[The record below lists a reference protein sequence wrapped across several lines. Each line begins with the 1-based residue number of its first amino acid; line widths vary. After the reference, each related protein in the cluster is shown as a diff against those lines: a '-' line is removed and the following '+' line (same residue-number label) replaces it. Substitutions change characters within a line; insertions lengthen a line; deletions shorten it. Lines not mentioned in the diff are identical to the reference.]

1 MVSLED
7 AVIAR
12 LESGGHRFE
21 ILIDP
26 NEAQAFKDGGKNLI
40 RWAFTSQ
47 RSGPK
52 MICVTVLW
60 I

>member
-26 NEAQAFKDGGKNLI
+26 NEAQNYKEGNEIDWEDSIAAVSYTHLTLPTI
-40 RWAFTSQ
+40 RS
-47 RSGPK
+47 
-52 MICVTVLW
+52 V
-60 I
+60 

>member
-26 NEAQAFKDGGKNLI
+26 NEAQSYKEGYEIDWEDSIAVDGI
-40 RWAFTSQ
+40 WADSAKGE
-47 RSGPK
+47 RSP
-52 MICVTVLW
+52 
-60 I
+60 